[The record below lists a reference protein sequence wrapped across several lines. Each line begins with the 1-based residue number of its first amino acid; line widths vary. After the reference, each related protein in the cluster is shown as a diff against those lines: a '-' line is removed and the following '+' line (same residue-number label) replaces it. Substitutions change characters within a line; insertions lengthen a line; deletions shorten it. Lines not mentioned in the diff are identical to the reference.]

1 MISKSYL
8 LENNIDQ
15 IDKNLILFYGENL
28 GLKNDFKKKIKSNNK
43 KIKIINFTQ
52 DEILKNENFFFS
64 EILNISLFEEEKI
77 FFINYANDKIMPIIE
92 EIEKKAAAE
101 KVYLFSDIL
110 EKKSKLRNFFEKK
123 NICIAVPC
131 YADNEISIKKIILKN
146 LKGFEGLSAE
156 NINLIVDNCNLDR
169 IKLNNEL
176 EKIFSYFTNKKIN
189 NKELE
194 KILDIRINDNFNLLK
209 DAALNGNK
217 IETNKLLSDTIID
230 ADKNVFYLALINQRL
245 NKIAEAAHLSK
256 TTNLEDAINR
266 IKPPIF
272 WKDKPSFKEQVKKWN
287 ISKIKLILKKTYD
300 LEVKIKS
307 DALIE
312 KNVLVKK
319 LIVDMCNMANS

>member
-52 DEILKNENFFFS
+52 DEILKNENSFFS

-217 IETNKLLSDTIID
+217 ITTNKLLSDTIID

-272 WKDKPSFKEQVKKWN
+272 WKDKPSFKEQVNKWN
-287 ISKIKLILKKTYD
+287 IDKIKLILKKTYD

>member
-52 DEILKNENFFFS
+52 DEILKNENSFFS

-217 IETNKLLSDTIID
+217 ITTNKLLSDTIID

-245 NKIAEAAHLSK
+245 NKIAETAQLSK